1 MAVVPPDVAG
11 DAGGGV
17 AVGGGAVLPEPV
29 GDAVGEGGD
38 ETGGGGVEETGF
50 DDALPPE
57 LVDDAMGD
65 AGGDAGGAGGVP
77 GGVLV
82 APSSTEDTAG
92 NAGPGAMFDKK
103 NHSASPAA
111 ATTTMPSVSHSLTV
125 GIIQKN

>member
-29 GDAVGEGGD
+29 GDAVGEVGD
-38 ETGGGGVEETGF
+38 ETGGGGVEETVF

-103 NHSASPAA
+103 NHNASTTA
-111 ATTTMPSVSHSLTV
+111 ATAAMPNANHNLMMSV
-125 GIIQKN
+125 IRK